1 MQRKPFFRIPPEIQ
15 AEFWRDTLRRNRLSL
30 LVICVMIFGMELF
43 NMLRV
48 LFWSSSGLGTA
59 NNRIYF
65 TLYALLWGA
74 AAVYLALRWLLR
86 RASIRLQWAVQ
97 YGTALFALC
106 WHAGINAYDL
116 IRNPAAET
124 AIFVT
129 AMLGLAVFIQMPVA
143 YSLVAYGLSYGLFM
157 GLAGGILNSGKVI
170 NLAFTAI
177 VAMAVSMT
185 SFRHS
190 VVTIG
195 QCREIDLMN
204 RRLQELVQK
213 DLLTGLMNAAA
224 FRRRMELH
232 LASAEGGTALLLLDL
247 DNFKGI
253 NDAFGHPCGDYVLQE
268 VAVKLRA
275 LFPDAIGV
283 ARIGGDEFMLAL
295 ADASPQE
302 VEDSFHQ
309 FLHDMNRLSWRGQA
323 LTIGCSMGACRVRG
337 SGAVYDEL
345 YDAADRAL
353 YQAKR
358 TGKGRLVWL

>member
-1 MQRKPFFRIPPEIQ
+1 
-15 AEFWRDTLRRNRLSL
+15 
-30 LVICVMIFGMELF
+30 
-43 NMLRV
+43 
-48 LFWSSSGLGTA
+48 
-59 NNRIYF
+59 
-65 TLYALLWGA
+65 
-74 AAVYLALRWLLR
+74 
-86 RASIRLQWAVQ
+86 
-97 YGTALFALC
+97 
-106 WHAGINAYDL
+106 
-116 IRNPAAET
+116 
-124 AIFVT
+124 
-129 AMLGLAVFIQMPVA
+129 
-143 YSLVAYGLSYGLFM
+143 
-157 GLAGGILNSGKVI
+157 
-170 NLAFTAI
+170 
-177 VAMAVSMT
+177 MAVSMT